1 MDQAACAGS
10 APSRSR
16 DSEYRDIFF
25 PERGQGYRSAME
37 TCFWC
42 PVRLKCKDL
51 RGQVMPEYGVWAG
64 SIVRRGKKNSKN
76 DGAQKAG

>member
-1 MDQAACAGS
+1 
-10 APSRSR
+10 
-16 DSEYRDIFF
+16 
-25 PERGQGYRSAME
+25 ME